1 MENRDFSES
10 HWSAATAATVAY
22 TIYHKIRLD
31 TQATE
36 TKIKTTESKLST
48 STNRVLSSYYNL
60 AVHFRSFKMSRKT

>member
-36 TKIKTTESKLST
+36 TKIKTTE
-48 STNRVLSSYYNL
+48 
-60 AVHFRSFKMSRKT
+60 ASRIEEQLLHVFSWWTTVMWSP